1 MVTWRV
7 KPNDLDERFLDVIII
22 NSFKDGLFGGML
34 VDDGGMGGDGG
45 KKDRQSKISHTYLT
59 IMNLGTAIPY
69 LKKIQKIYKPPK
81 FC

>member
-1 MVTWRV
+1 
-7 KPNDLDERFLDVIII
+7 
-22 NSFKDGLFGGML
+22 ML

-69 LKKIQKIYKPPK
+69 LKKIQKICKPPK